1 MIRDML
7 ENGYRRTVGAFW
19 NWLSRSAGVAANRW
33 GILQVIYVV
42 VAIGL
47 LAGFVDAVVLPLP
60 SVYQAQPVYSGT
72 GQQTIAETFIDAMVI
87 LLGGAGIYLTYISG
101 RQTTRSRM
109 VNLYLGFAIL
119 LIAISVMMGLYL
131 VTIKG

>member
-7 ENGYRRTVGAFW
+7 GNSYRRTVGAFW
-19 NWLSRSAGVAANRW
+19 NWLSRSIGTAANRW
-33 GILQVIYVV
+33 GILQLVYIV

-60 SVYQAQPVYSGT
+60 SAYQGQPVYAGT
-72 GQQTIAETFIDAMVI
+72 GQQTIPETFIDAMVI
-87 LLGGAGIYLTYISG
+87 LFGGAGIYLTFISG
-101 RQTTRSRM
+101 RQTTKTRM

-119 LIAISVMMGLYL
+119 LITISVMMGIYL
-131 VTIKG
+131 ATLK